1 MAIKV
6 TVKNG
11 EAVMEV
17 EGVEGPGC
25 KDIMEAAMK
34 ASQLNVTRED
44 PKDEFY
50 AKTSADATQ
59 SEGQ

>member
-1 MAIKV
+1 
-6 TVKNG
+6 
-11 EAVMEV
+11 MEV

-25 KDIMEAAMK
+25 KTIMEAAMQAAK
-34 ASQLNVTRED
+34 LNVTRED

-50 AKTSADATQ
+50 AQTSADATQ